1 MKFKDFKTYK
11 YKVVKRFFLK
21 DYKLYLG
28 KRRNASETGY
38 IVGKPYIDYS
48 SEIFEFEQSKLTP
61 LLVKKGY
68 LKAV

>member
-38 IVGKPYIDYS
+38 IVGKQYVDYS
-48 SEIFEFEQSKLTP
+48 SEVLGFEESPTTQILID
-61 LLVKKGY
+61 KGFI
-68 LKAV
+68 K